1 MTRSSPLLLV
11 AAAAVSLMTARSSLV
26 GRPLVCAP
34 DGGQQAGGG
43 AAVAPASAQS
53 APVGSLRVREAVLDN
68 GFRILVVE
76 DRRVPRVAAR
86 LWYRFGSMHEPN
98 GEHGSSHFLEHVIHQ
113 GTTTVGTRDFAAE
126 RPILKEIHQT
136 EQQLLAVING
146 QRNAIRERR
155 VFYDETELPS
165 TPEIDALR
173 RKLYELEDR
182 DSQYREFWAE
192 FNWYRR
198 YGTIGYADPVP
209 ASTEQEYLKIDIDL
223 PKEHLELFFRLE
235 ADRMVNAVLR
245 GWEAQRFTV
254 LEQILNGLS
263 RPEIGFNNALDGATA
278 QAHPVYI
285 PDGGHPRDFA
295 FYNRASMLRMYDEY
309 FVPNNAT
316 LVLVGD
322 LTLDG
327 ARGLAERYFGRVA
340 RGPEPSAR
348 LDMEGEPV
356 PRGTIRLDWAEPL
369 DPRVVVR
376 YRVPGVG
383 HPDRPVF
390 DTIAALVRGRFGVMG
405 ARLTGGGRPAASV
418 DADFRVIHTHRF
430 GSPGAINFTARARRD
445 EDLPAVEAAMLASI
459 VDLREGRIDPA
470 ALARAHKALRLEW
483 EQIRLDR
490 ARLAVELGQFAIM
503 HRWETLETYMTARQ
517 SASADDVRRI
527 AREYFVPANLV
538 VATARRNP
546 PGTAAP
552 AGQRQ
557 ETNP

>member
-1 MTRSSPLLLV
+1 MLIGRRV
-11 AAAAVSLMTARSSLV
+11 AAAAVVTLALATLAPRLVTKPTAL
-26 GRPLVCAP
+26 
-34 DGGQQAGGG
+34 
-43 AAVAPASAQS
+43 AVETG
-53 APVGSLRVREAVLDN
+53 GSLGVREAVLDN
-68 GFRILVVE
+68 GFRLLVVE

-86 LWYRFGSMHEPN
+86 IWYRFGSMQEPN
-98 GEHGSSHFLEHVIHQ
+98 GEHGSAHFLEHVVHQ

-126 RPILKEIHQT
+126 RPILDEIHRT
-136 EQQLLAVING
+136 EQQLLAEINK
-146 QRNAIRERR
+146 QRNRLRERR
-155 VFYDETELPS
+155 VFYDETALPS

-182 DSQYREFWAE
+182 DDQYRDFWAE

-198 YGTIGYADPVP
+198 YGTIGYVDPVP

-223 PKEHLELFFRLE
+223 PKENLELFFRLE

-263 RPEIGFNNALDGATA
+263 RPEIMFHNALDGATG

-295 FYNRASMLRMYDEY
+295 FYNRAAMLRMYDDY

-316 LVLVGD
+316 LALVGD
-322 LTLDG
+322 ITIDA
-327 ARGLAERYFGRVA
+327 ARELGERYFGRVPP
-340 RGPEPSAR
+340 GPEAPAR
-348 LDMEGEPV
+348 LDLEAEPV
-356 PRGTIRLDWAEPL
+356 PRGTIRVDWAEAL

-376 YRVPGVG
+376 YRIPGVG

-390 DTIAALVRGRFGVMG
+390 DTIAALVRGRFGAMG
-405 ARLTGGGRPAASV
+405 SRLTGRTSPSASV
-418 DADFRVIHTHRF
+418 DADFRVIHTYRF
-430 GSPGAINFTARARRD
+430 GSPGAINFTAAAQRD
-445 EDLPAVEAAMLASI
+445 EDLPAVEAAMLQSI
-459 VDLREGRIDPA
+459 ADLRDGRIDPN
-470 ALARAHKALRLEW
+470 ALARARKALRLEW

-490 ARLAVELGQFAIM
+490 GRLAVELGQFAIM
-503 HRWETLETYMTARQ
+503 DRWETLERYMAARQ
-517 SASADDVRRI
+517 SASAEDIERV

-538 VATARRNP
+538 VGTTRRAPVTAPQPDRR
-546 PGTAAP
+546 
-552 AGQRQ
+552 RL